1 MKGSIREPMEEFCVS
16 IKPVEE
22 QIKAIQLAY
31 NTLEKPADPWI
42 ANRPAPM
49 QFTHRKP
56 NPMISAEMRPEKNA
70 GIEQAMLNYIVDK
83 YGQHGEDILSP
94 KEENLLPL
102 YIEGYLL
109 KQNFTD
115 PQGKFHTILQLVR
128 EAGEKSFANGDKSRF
143 RP

>member
-1 MKGSIREPMEEFCVS
+1 MS

-22 QIKAIQLAY
+22 QMQAIQIKY
-31 NTLEKPADPWI
+31 STLKKPADPWI

-70 GIEQAMLNYIVDK
+70 GIEQAMLKYIVDK
-83 YGQHGEDILSP
+83 YGEHGENILSP
-94 KEENLLPL
+94 REGNLLPL

-115 PQGKFHTILQLVR
+115 PQGEFHTILQLVR
-128 EAGEKSFANGDKSRF
+128 EAGEKSFTDEGKSRF
-143 RP
+143 RR

>member
-1 MKGSIREPMEEFCVS
+1 MS
-16 IKPVEE
+16 IKLIEE
-22 QIKAIQLAY
+22 KIQAIQLKYSA
-31 NTLEKPADPWI
+31 LKKPADPWI

-49 QFTHRKP
+49 QFIHRKP
-56 NPMISAEMRPEKNA
+56 NPIICAEMQPERNA
-70 GIEQAMLNYIVDK
+70 GIEQAMLKYIVDR
-83 YGQHGEDILSP
+83 YGKHGENILSP

-115 PQGKFHTILQLVR
+115 PQGEFHTILQLVR